1 MHPRSRRPT
10 ILATAALALTF
21 AACSSSTS
29 PKSPSPQSL
38 ATHYDSIYSALVAA
52 GTSADSEVATLVA
65 IATVLPPAYGSPQ
78 STFTVTTAS
87 GTATWKGYTLE
98 TAAANADSSFLTV
111 AFSDN
116 NLSQV
121 IFAESDYDAA
131 GPVAG
136 GAVALVGLSLSTGGD
151 DSTFTG
157 SATVASV
164 GHACPALQSGLASA
178 PVLAS
183 LTDQVTACA
192 HATFNVSFSATF
204 FASENLGALSSISIS
219 NATFDGVQLSGALI
233 GPSHVA
239 PGPSRL
245 AALMLRLRNLRAAHA
260 VR

>member
-1 MHPRSRRPT
+1 MPLLSRRFVVT
-10 ILATAALALTF
+10 TVGLSVVL

-29 PKSPSPQSL
+29 PNSSSPHSL

-52 GTSADSEVATLVA
+52 GTSEDSDIAALVA
-65 IATVLPPAYGSPQ
+65 IAIIIPPAYGSPQ
-78 STFTVTTAS
+78 SLFTVTTGS

-98 TAAANADSSFLTV
+98 TAAANSDSSFLTA

-121 IFAESDYDAA
+121 IFAESDYDAS

-136 GAVALVGLSLSTGGD
+136 GAVALLDLSTGGN

-157 SATVASV
+157 SAVVASIDKT
-164 GHACPALQSGLASA
+164 CPALQSGLASA
-178 PVLAS
+178 PFLAS

-192 HATFNVSFSATF
+192 QATFNVSFNATF
-204 FASENLGALSSISIS
+204 FASDNLGPLSTISVS
-219 NATFDGVQLSGALI
+219 NATFGGVQLSGSLI
-233 GPSHVA
+233 GPTHVA

-245 AALMLRLRNLRAAHA
+245 AALMLRLHDRHI
-260 VR
+260 VRTPS